1 MGLACAVVGCTNT
14 AQNKPGF
21 SFFRFPKVQ
30 NRVHKNYDNLRKLSL
45 KRKETW
51 IRCLKQG
58 PLSEKELNYKRVCQE
73 HFISGKPAK
82 LEDEMHPDWAPCKN
96 LGYTAGC
103 ALKKDAALDQSCR
116 KETASEIIESD
127 IVDEQIVSIN
137 EAMDLQMNEK
147 LDDSIWNE
155 KIDTDNDEPTINEFS
170 TNNKFTQTDLESN
183 EIEKLK
189 SKLKYQAEIIE
200 KLNLKLKNQSEVIEK
215 LNSKIESMTF
225 VENSFRGNDEKTLYY
240 TGLPNA
246 ELLFLIHATVHSY
259 LKPIRNKA
267 ALTTFQELILSLIKI
282 RLNLPFTDLAYR
294 FDISVS
300 TASRIF
306 RKTINVL
313 AVCFSN
319 LIVWPDRDVLLS
331 TQPHYFSPSF
341 KRVTVIIDCFEIYV
355 EGSESLL
362 ANAESWSQYK
372 HNKTIKVLVGI
383 TGQGTISFLSK
394 AWGGRTSDKHIVENS
409 GFLDHII
416 PGDVVL
422 ADRGFLIKDSLDSI
436 GASLNIPAFTKGV
449 NQLHPMDIEETR
461 KLANVRIHVERV
473 IGGLKN
479 KFKIL
484 IGTLPVEMLHCN
496 NSGDSFIDEIL
507 TTCGALHNLCP
518 AIT

>member
-1 MGLACAVVGCTNT
+1 M
-14 AQNKPGF
+14 
-21 SFFRFPKVQ
+21 
-30 NRVHKNYDNLRKLSL
+30 LR
-45 KRKETW
+45 W
-51 IRCLKQG
+51 IRAA
-58 PLSEKELNYKRVCQE
+58 ER
-73 HFISGKPAK
+73 AK
-82 LEDEMHPDWAPCKN
+82 
-96 LGYTAGC
+96 
-103 ALKKDAALDQSCR
+103 KKCENEE
-116 KETASEIIESD
+116 ETASEIIESD

-170 TNNKFTQTDLESN
+170 TNNKFTQTDLES
-183 EIEKLK
+183 
-189 SKLKYQAEIIE
+189 
-200 KLNLKLKNQSEVIEK
+200 
-215 LNSKIESMTF
+215 
-225 VENSFRGNDEKTLYY
+225 NDEKTLYY